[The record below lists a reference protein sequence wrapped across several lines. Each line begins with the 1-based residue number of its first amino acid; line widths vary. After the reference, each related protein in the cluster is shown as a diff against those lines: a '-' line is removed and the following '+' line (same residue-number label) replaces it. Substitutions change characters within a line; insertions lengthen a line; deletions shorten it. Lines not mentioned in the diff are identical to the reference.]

1 MRLKFIFTNVGSE
14 NDKVLKINELQNEK
28 MEGRVW
34 SCRAIPY
41 IKSTQN
47 FKNRFPNYTNNYP
60 NIVYFTQS
68 INKFLLCFSQYIH
81 ILTGTYLIVK
91 KPLLTSQMPFVLLL
105 LRFIDFN
112 IHIITRTGD
121 RPYRANFRV
130 FTFAFPRPNLVPPFF
145 QFSQNQ
151 EPFVYPFPKN
161 FSEAD
166 FQNRFSGAFPRLSSF
181 ILLSVPPKNRP

>member
-81 ILTGTYLIVK
+81 ILTGTYLIEK
-91 KPLLTSQMPFVLLL
+91 EPLLTSQMPFLLLL
-105 LRFIDFN
+105 LRFIGFN
-112 IHIITRTGD
+112 IHIIARTGD
-121 RPYRANFRV
+121 RPVQSKF
-130 FTFAFPRPNLVPPFF
+130 
-145 QFSQNQ
+145 
-151 EPFVYPFPKN
+151 
-161 FSEAD
+161 
-166 FQNRFSGAFPRLSSF
+166 
-181 ILLSVPPKNRP
+181 